1 MTEKVKQHAAPVTG
15 SDEIDIGR
23 LVGTVIEARWWVI
36 GITAV
41 FALCAVVYTF
51 FATPIYSADALVQI
65 EQNSGNS
72 LVQDIGSA
80 LANKPPASDAEIQL
94 IRSRLVLGKTVD
106 DLDLD
111 IAVSKNTFPIFGA
124 GWDRLMGRQNETVKV
139 TTFNRPKEMAD
150 QVFTLNVLHSYWLN
164 LKSVVRFCEKVKN
177 HKPDVTLVW
186 TLHDHWS
193 VTGRCAFTDGCE
205 GWKTGCQ
212 KCPTLNNY
220 PPVKIDRAHQLVA
233 GKRQLFREMLALGC
247 QFISPSQHVA
257 DAFNSLYGLGR
268 CRIINNG
275 IDMAT
280 EAILADLPPVRETQG
295 KPKIAVVAHDL
306 RYDSKTNQQLVREM
320 MALGD
325 KIELHTFGKF
335 SPFTAGNVVNHGFET
350 DKRKLMS
357 ALNQMDALVFSSRV
371 DNYPLILCE
380 ALSIGV
386 PVIAT
391 DSDAA
396 REVLQKSGGKTV
408 SEEEV
413 LQLVQ
418 LSKPEIAQ
426 AIFGT
431 TLAEFS
437 QRSRAAYSGQQML
450 EEYVNFY
457 QNL

>member
-1 MTEKVKQHAAPVTG
+1 MLEDLRANSWSLRPCCMVLAYRVAHFCSVWRKKNVLNNLWAAP
-15 SDEIDIGR
+15 
-23 LVGTVIEARWWVI
+23 L
-36 GITAV
+36 
-41 FALCAVVYTF
+41 
-51 FATPIYSADALVQI
+51 
-65 EQNSGNS
+65 
-72 LVQDIGSA
+72 
-80 LANKPPASDAEIQL
+80 
-94 IRSRLVLGKTVD
+94 LVL
-106 DLDLD
+106 
-111 IAVSKNTFPIFGA
+111 
-124 GWDRLMGRQNETVKV
+124 
-139 TTFNRPKEMAD
+139 
-150 QVFTLNVLHSYWLN
+150 Y
-164 LKSVVRFCEKVKN
+164 
-177 HKPDVTLVW
+177 
-186 TLHDHWS
+186 
-193 VTGRCAFTDGCE
+193 
-205 GWKTGCQ
+205 
-212 KCPTLNNY
+212 
-220 PPVKIDRAHQLVA
+220 
-233 GKRQLFREMLALGC
+233 
-247 QFISPSQHVA
+247 
-257 DAFNSLYGLGR
+257 
-268 CRIINNG
+268 RII
-275 IDMAT
+275 T
-280 EAILADLPPVRETQG
+280 ECFFGYEI
-295 KPKIAVVAHDL
+295 
-306 RYDSKTNQQLVREM
+306 
-320 MALGD
+320 

-391 DSDAA
+391 HSDAA

-426 AIFGT
+426 ALFGT